1 MKNNYT
7 YPAKINREEKE
18 IILEFM
24 DFPGLAV
31 SAGQETDL
39 IESAQEALA
48 LTILDLISQSKE
60 PPRASAPAEGA
71 VYVHV
76 WLPYYKNMAKEVYV
90 KKTVTIPQWLDMLA
104 RENKVNFSA
113 CLVKGIKEEL
123 GIAERKTD
131 G

>member
-1 MKNNYT
+1 MKNSYT
-7 YPAKINREEKE
+7 YPAKINREKNE
-18 IILEFM
+18 IILEFI
-24 DFPGLAV
+24 DFPDLAV
-31 SAGQETDL
+31 SGEQEDGL

-48 LTILDLISQSKE
+48 LTILDLVSQEKGL
-60 PPRASAPAEGA
+60 PRASVLEEGA

-104 RENKVNFSA
+104 KENKVNFSA
-113 CLVKGIKEEL
+113 CLVRGIKEEL
-123 GIAERKTD
+123 GILGRITD